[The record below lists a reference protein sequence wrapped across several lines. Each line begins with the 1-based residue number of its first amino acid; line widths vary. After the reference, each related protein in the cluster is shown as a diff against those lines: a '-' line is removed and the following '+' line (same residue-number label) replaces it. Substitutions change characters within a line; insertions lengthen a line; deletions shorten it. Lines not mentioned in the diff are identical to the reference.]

1 MWIGKGGKNNVK
13 CFVVPINADHLQK
26 ITPWIK
32 DKKIKRTNNFHT
44 AARRLV
50 LVLVL
55 VLAHWRE

>member
-1 MWIGKGGKNNVK
+1 MWIGEGEKNNVK
-13 CFVVPINADHLQK
+13 CFVVPINAEHLQK
-26 ITPWIK
+26 ITPR
-32 DKKIKRTNNFHT
+32 IKRTNNFHT

>member
-1 MWIGKGGKNNVK
+1 MWIGEGEKTNVK
-13 CFVVPINADHLQK
+13 CFVVPINAEHLQK